1 MSPSRFWSGSTRI
14 FPGFKSFRM
23 KFFSLI
29 MLVATAAALCGCNT
43 IRGVGEDL
51 SAVGNTLS
59 RAAD

>member
-1 MSPSRFWSGSTRI
+1 MKKALFLAVIVAFGS
-14 FPGFKSFRM
+14 
-23 KFFSLI
+23 L
-29 MLVATAAALCGCNT
+29 LAACNT

>member
-1 MSPSRFWSGSTRI
+1 
-14 FPGFKSFRM
+14 M
-23 KFFSLI
+23 KLLPLI
-29 MLVATAAALCGCNT
+29 LLFACATALCGCNT